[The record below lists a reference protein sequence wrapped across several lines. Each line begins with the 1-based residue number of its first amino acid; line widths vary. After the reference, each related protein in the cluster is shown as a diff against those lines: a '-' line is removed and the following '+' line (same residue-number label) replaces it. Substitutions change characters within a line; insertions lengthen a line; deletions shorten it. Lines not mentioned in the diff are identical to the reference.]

1 MCMCAVDNKAKLIIK
16 GARERDRLYTEGL
29 DMRQRNQIGGK
40 WLLKIRH
47 NHLLAVG
54 QVCNCPRSPECLCN
68 VLQLLLKFDD

>member
-1 MCMCAVDNKAKLIIK
+1 MCAVHNKAKLIIQ
-16 GARERDRLYTEGL
+16 GPEERDRLYTVCL

-47 NHLLAVG
+47 KHLLAVD
-54 QVCNCPRSPECLCN
+54 QVCNCPTSPQCLCN